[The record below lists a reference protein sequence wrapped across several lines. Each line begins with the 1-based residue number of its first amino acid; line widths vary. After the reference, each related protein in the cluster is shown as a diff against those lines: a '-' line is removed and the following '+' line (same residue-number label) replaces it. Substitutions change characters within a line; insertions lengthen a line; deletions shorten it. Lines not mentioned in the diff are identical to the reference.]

1 MCSFVF
7 TYAKIRVSHEA
18 AHLKDGRVAALKEE
32 EDDGDDSSLVS
43 QDDDEED
50 GYEPAAKRPDLDLD
64 EDSNMS
70 AELKSRRPLPLRQVR
85 QVPDDEK
92 GILKESL
99 MYIQRKLQ
107 A

>member
-1 MCSFVF
+1 M
-7 TYAKIRVSHEA
+7 
-18 AHLKDGRVAALKEE
+18 AALKE

-43 QDDDEED
+43 QDDDDED
-50 GYEPAAKRPDLDLD
+50 GYEPPAKRPDLDLD

-70 AELKSRRPLPLRQVR
+70 GDMRARRPLRQVR
-85 QVPDDEK
+85 QTPEDER